1 MPEKPTKML
10 IVSAFYTAMT
20 AIGALTKIPLPLV
33 PITLQSFF
41 ALLAAYHLPPRWAM
55 ISQLAYLILGLI
67 GLPVFANGGGPTYI
81 LQPTFGYLFALP
93 CVAWGSSHLFRT
105 ILQKNWLYLF
115 AIIFAA
121 QCLIL
126 LIGSVWLYFSLKL
139 LSDQP
144 LSINM
149 ALSSGIM
156 IFLPATLLKSF
167 AAVGLI
173 RIIELRLTNQSRR
186 DIGGQTL

>member
-1 MPEKPTKML
+1 MPAKPTKLL

-33 PITLQSFF
+33 PITLQTFF

-67 GLPVFANGGGPTYI
+67 GLPVFANGGGPTYM

-93 CVAWGSSHLFRT
+93 WVVWGSSYLLRT
-105 ILQKNWLYLF
+105 ILQKNWLNLF

-149 ALSSGIM
+149 AFSSGIM

-167 AAVGLI
+167 AIVGLI
-173 RIIELRLTNQSRR
+173 RIIKLRITNLSRR
-186 DIGGQTL
+186 EIAG